1 MNQTIN
7 ELTIV
12 RQNTFKNTQK
22 ERSSSDITFRYLIES
37 RWCGRESNE
46 SRLSVN
52 EIVMKS
58 VSTVGIC
65 GDGTTTS
72 TRTSTGRKIL
82 VEIFAIAGLG
92 NFIVIFQQF
101 HRSSRHR
108 TAMHKRNL
116 TIQWLKIRIQN
127 FQSNNLLFYRYLR
140 IIFQEMLII
149 RAMLFK

>member
-1 MNQTIN
+1 M
-7 ELTIV
+7 TIV
-12 RQNTFKNTQK
+12 QQNTFKNTQK

-72 TRTSTGRKIL
+72 TRTNTGRKIL
-82 VEIFAIAGLG
+82 VEIFTMTGLE
-92 NFIVIFQQF
+92 NFNVIFQQL
-101 HRSSRHR
+101 HCSSRHC
-108 TAMHKRNL
+108 TVMHKRNL
-116 TIQWLKIRIQN
+116 TIQWLKIKIHN
-127 FQSNNLLFYRYLR
+127 LQSNNLLFYRYLR

-149 RAMLFK
+149 

>member
-1 MNQTIN
+1 M
-7 ELTIV
+7 TIV
-12 RQNTFKNTQK
+12 QQNTFKNTQK

-72 TRTSTGRKIL
+72 TRTNTGRKIL
-82 VEIFAIAGLG
+82 VEIFTMTGLE
-92 NFIVIFQQF
+92 NFNVIFQQF
-101 HRSSRHR
+101 HCSSRHR
-108 TAMHKRNL
+108 TVMHKRNL
-116 TIQWLKIRIQN
+116 TIQWLKIKIHN
-127 FQSNNLLFYRYLR
+127 LQSNNLLFYRYLR

-149 RAMLFK
+149 